1 MKIDLFEAL
10 KMVRGVIYSV
20 IDETIGPQPV
30 YWHPDALDEDFIHD
44 KVIKIMTICF
54 IGVEEKGKTSSVE
67 GKSIIPFPMEQ
78 FISFAYY
85 FYIENPEKRGG
96 VVPATVSILVERNY
110 LSLLY
115 EKAWMFTHRIVPI
128 VKAIRKG
135 HPFQELID
143 DLYNFLVSEL
153 DAQQISPPL
162 DQKEKMLIY
171 ELAALKPIIISTRL
185 DLLTSYIPYLPSNI
199 VQKILPLLSEGEL
212 TIREISKRTDLSV
225 TETIDAIEFLREKG
239 LVAIKTET

>member
-1 MKIDLFEAL
+1 
-10 KMVRGVIYSV
+10 MVRGVIYSV
-20 IDETIGPQPV
+20 IDENIGPQPI
-30 YWHPDALDEDFIHD
+30 YWHPDALDEDFIND

-128 VKAIRKG
+128 VKAIKKG
-135 HPFQELID
+135 QPFQGLID
-143 DLYNFLVSEL
+143 GLYNFLVSEL
-153 DAQQISPPL
+153 DAQQTSPPL

-171 ELAALKPIIISTRL
+171 ELASLKPIIISTRL

-199 VQKILPLLSEGEL
+199 VQKILPLLTEGEL
-212 TIREISKRTDLSV
+212 TIREISKRTALSM
-225 TETIDAIEFLREKG
+225 TATIDAIEFLREKG

>member
-1 MKIDLFEAL
+1 V
-10 KMVRGVIYSV
+10 VRGVIYSI

-30 YWHPDALDEDFIHD
+30 YWHPDALDEDFIQD

-96 VVPATVSILVERNY
+96 IVPATVSILVERKY

-115 EKAWMFTHRIVPI
+115 EKAWIFTHRIVPI
-128 VKAIRKG
+128 VKAIRNG

-143 DLYNFLVSEL
+143 DLYNFLGSEL
-153 DAQQISPPL
+153 DAKQTSPPL

-171 ELAALKPIIISTRL
+171 ELASLKPIIISSRL
-185 DLLTSYIPYLPSNI
+185 DLLTSYIPYLPSDI
-199 VQKILPLLSEGEL
+199 VQKILPLLTEGEL
-212 TIREISKRTDLSV
+212 TIREISKRADLSM
-225 TETIDAIEFLREKG
+225 TETTDAIEFLREKG
-239 LVAIKTET
+239 LVALKTEA